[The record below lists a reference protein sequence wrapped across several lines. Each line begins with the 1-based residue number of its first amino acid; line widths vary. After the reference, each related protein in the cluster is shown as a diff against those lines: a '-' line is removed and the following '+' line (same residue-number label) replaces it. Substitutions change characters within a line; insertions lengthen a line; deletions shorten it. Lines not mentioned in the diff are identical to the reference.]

1 MRSQVNNIKAGG
13 HEATTKVL
21 RTAQGKIIIDLYR
34 VNMPEPRLARGDRAG
49 VHGPDHATVRGSTV
63 HG

>member
-34 VNMPEPRLARGDRAG
+34 VNMPEPGSPEAIAQAL
-49 VHGPDHATVRGSTV
+49 HGPDHATVHGSTV